1 VYGYGRMEDLMYSDK
16 LIKME
21 NAVLDQQKDTQSAVL
36 NQQNVHICM
45 L

>member
-1 VYGYGRMEDLMYSDK
+1 MAMEDLMYSDK

-21 NAVLDQQKDTQSAVL
+21 NAVLNQQKDTQSAVL